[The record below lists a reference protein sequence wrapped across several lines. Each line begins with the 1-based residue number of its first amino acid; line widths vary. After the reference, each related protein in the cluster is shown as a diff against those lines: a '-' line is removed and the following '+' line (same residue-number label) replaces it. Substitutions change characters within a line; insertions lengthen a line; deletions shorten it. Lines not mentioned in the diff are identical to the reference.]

1 MAGSTSDAVLTLR
14 YRFEKGIWEVR
25 TSLFAEQDQLDVPKL
40 MTRGVGLIGRSRE
53 ELSSC
58 ARRR

>member
-1 MAGSTSDAVLTLR
+1 
-14 YRFEKGIWEVR
+14 VR